1 MVNASVALVEVGVAA
16 TTGTA
21 VATAVD
27 ASPLLTALISLG
39 VTIVTVVGAEV
50 VKFLVAFF
58 KKKTDELENKDKQ
71 NKDKEE
77 NKHD

>member
-58 KKKTDELENKDKQ
+58 KKKTDELTIEDNQDKQ
-71 NKDKEE
+71 KEE

>member
-58 KKKTDELENKDKQ
+58 KKKTDELSIEDKPNKDKQ
-71 NKDKEE
+71 KEDE
-77 NKHD
+77 